1 MKLQNFITK
10 YNRASVEDDITVM
23 SKEAKRFVS
32 DFRNMLR
39 TEMGDGYSVEIKPG
53 HYDLSGYVTEESS
66 GHILYVSYSIAR
78 HGMPIDFSRSDPL
91 NGVLYRASEK
101 KGGSHDGNN
110 QFCSVKNL
118 PDCLRDLFERYNK
131 FGKEYVGLR

>member
-1 MKLQNFITK
+1 MTLKSFVKK

-23 SKEAKRFVS
+23 STEAKKFVS
-32 DFRNMLR
+32 DFRSMLR

-53 HYDLSGYVTEESS
+53 HYDLSGYITEEST
-66 GHILYVSYSIAR
+66 GHILYVNYRIAR
-78 HGMPIDFSRSDPL
+78 YGGSIDLTRFDTM

-118 PDCLRDLFERYNK
+118 PDCLRGLFERYNK

>member
-1 MKLQNFITK
+1 MKLKNFVAKYQN
-10 YNRASVEDDITVM
+10 ASVEDDITVM
-23 SKEAKRFVS
+23 SKEAKKFVS

-39 TEMGDGYSVEIKPG
+39 TEMGDGYSIEIKPG

-78 HGMPIDFSRSDPL
+78 YGGSIDLTRSDTM

-101 KGGSHDGNN
+101 KGGSRDGHNR
-110 QFCSVKNL
+110 FCSVCGL
-118 PDCLRDLFERYNK
+118 PDCLRELFESYNR